1 MWYTT
6 TPNALWSFSPPVSR
20 LETEEASESNH
31 DTYDEDKRG
40 QMSVDCLV
48 RGMMA
53 CTRNF
58 TGEDLKVCIHS
69 MLSSSDL
76 LPSASFEH
84 QSKEARHQGARHAC
98 APEKTGI
105 HATTGSDEEKPS
117 DDLVH

>member
-1 MWYTT
+1 MYTV

-31 DTYDEDKRG
+31 DNYDDDNRG

-76 LPSASFEH
+76 LPSASSKH
-84 QSKEARHQGARHAC
+84 QSTEARHQGARHAC
-98 APEKTGI
+98 APEKTGT